1 MRPYLAVGIGGIIGT
16 ILRYLISSMCWMEQT
31 ASFPWSTYIVN
42 VSGAFLLTF
51 ILFQP
56 FFLKNLSPRV
66 FIGLTTGLIGSYTT
80 FSTLIVEIMFLWNE
94 ATSLALLYLSTTIL
108 GGLLA
113 SYVGYL
119 VANPP
124 KKREA

>member
-119 VANPP
+119 VANPV

>member
-66 FIGLTTGLIGSYTT
+66 FIGLTTWLIGSYTT